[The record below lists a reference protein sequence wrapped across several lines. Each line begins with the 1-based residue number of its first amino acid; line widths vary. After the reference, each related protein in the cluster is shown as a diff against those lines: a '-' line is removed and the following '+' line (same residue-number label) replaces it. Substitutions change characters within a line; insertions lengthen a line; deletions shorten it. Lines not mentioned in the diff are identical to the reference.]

1 MPFRIPACMSIR
13 PAVFATVLCFVPA
26 HAMAQSTPPTRFV
39 AVGDVGYGQTA
50 DDEGALG
57 RGSILAGGLGL
68 RLTERF
74 TLQAVLERVAYHR
87 DEDWLEFDGRVVF
100 VGAEAAFHYRPAQ
113 RVRPY
118 WSIGAGVFNDEG
130 TATWKTQVG
139 LQLPRVEERVER
151 HFTFAAMTASGGI
164 EVPVSRHASI
174 RAGLRFHG
182 LLDTGVDAAP
192 HTMLHPTVGMNWR
205 W

>member
-1 MPFRIPACMSIR
+1 MSIR
-13 PAVFATVLCFVPA
+13 AALTATVLCFAPV
-26 HAMAQSTPPTRFV
+26 HAMAQSTPPARFV
-39 AVGDVGYGQTA
+39 AIADIGYGQTA
-50 DDEGALG
+50 DDEGVLG
-57 RGSILAGGLGL
+57 KGSILAGGLGL

-74 TLQAVLERVAYHR
+74 TLQAVLDRVAYHR
-87 DEDWLEFDGRVVF
+87 DEEWLEFDGRVVF
-100 VGAEAAFHYRPAQ
+100 VGAEAAFHYRSER

-118 WSIGAGVFNDEG
+118 WSIGAGVFNDDG
-130 TATWKTQVG
+130 TATWKTRIG
-139 LQLPRVEERVER
+139 PLLPRVEERVER

-164 EVPVSRHASI
+164 DVPVSRQASI

-192 HTMLHPTVGMNWR
+192 HTMLHPTVGMSWR